1 MKKYLFIILM
11 VAVIFAGCG
20 KKEAAPS
27 GEQSPFGVAELPGFV
42 LSDLTGAEQNL
53 QDYKGKVL
61 IVDFWAT
68 WCAPCRKEIPD
79 FIALKEEYGE
89 KGLEIIG
96 ISLDDSLSELNEFV
110 KANKINYPVL
120 YRDQERKIVDAFGGI
135 KGIPT
140 TFIIDREGKVVRKF
154 VGLREKEVFK
164 DAIEPL
170 L

>member
-11 VAVIFAGCG
+11 VAVILAGCG

-68 WCAPCRKEIPD
+68 WCAPCRKE
-79 FIALKEEYGE
+79 
-89 KGLEIIG
+89 
-96 ISLDDSLSELNEFV
+96 
-110 KANKINYPVL
+110 
-120 YRDQERKIVDAFGGI
+120 
-135 KGIPT
+135 
-140 TFIIDREGKVVRKF
+140 
-154 VGLREKEVFK
+154 
-164 DAIEPL
+164 
-170 L
+170 

>member
-1 MKKYLFIILM
+1 MKKYFFILM
-11 VAVIFAGCG
+11 IVVLFAGCG
-20 KKEAAPS
+20 KKEAAPREE
-27 GEQSPFGVAELPGFV
+27 GPFGVEELPSFV
-42 LSDLTGAEQNL
+42 LSDLSGGEQNL
-53 QDYKGKVL
+53 QDYRGKVL

-96 ISLDDSLSELNEFV
+96 ISLDDSMSDLKDFV
-110 KANKINYPVL
+110 KTNKINYPVL
-120 YRDQERKIVDAFGGI
+120 YRDQDRKIVDLFGGI

-140 TFIIDREGKVVRKF
+140 TFIIDRDGKVVNKF
-154 VGLREKEVFK
+154 VGLRGKEVFK
-164 DAIEPL
+164 DEIEPL